1 MNRKI
6 LTALVAVSIAGMTLP
21 QAASAKCRTGNF
33 ASWLSDIKRQA
44 ANKGISQRTI
54 NSALGGVRYD
64 PDVVRRDN
72 SQGVFSQTFL
82 QFAGRM
88 ISGHRL
94 RKGSQ
99 MLKKY
104 RSTFKE
110 IERRYGVPGPVLTAF
125 WGLETDFGA
134 FLGKSSTIRS
144 LATLA
149 YDCRRT
155 ELFHKE
161 LFSALKIV
169 ERGDLTAREMHG
181 PWAGELGQLQ
191 FLPSHYLHFGVDMDG
206 DGRINLLKSA
216 PDALASAAKYMKSL
230 GWRANEPWL
239 LEVKVPRSLP
249 WEQAAL
255 NIQHTRNQWADWG
268 LRDVKGR
275 ALGRSNQKASLI
287 LPMGKDGPAFLA
299 FPNFT
304 NVYLEWNH
312 SLTYSITSG
321 YFATRLAGAS
331 KVRPGRGA
339 NGLKFAELKQIQRLL
354 KKRGFDVGKVDGIL
368 GSKSRHAIRSMQKK
382 YGLPIDAYPT
392 NALLARLR

>member
-6 LTALVAVSIAGMTLP
+6 MTALVALSISATALP
-21 QAASAKCRTGNF
+21 GLASAKCRTGNF
-33 ASWLSDIKRQA
+33 QNWLQDVKRQA
-44 ANKGISQRTI
+44 ADQGISRHAI
-54 NSALGGVRYD
+54 NSGLGGLRYD
-64 PDVVRRDN
+64 ADVVRRDN

-88 ISGHRL
+88 VSGNRL
-94 RKGSQ
+94 RTGGKKLS
-99 MLKKY
+99 KY
-104 RSTFKE
+104 RRVFADIK
-110 IERRYGVPGPVLTAF
+110 RRYGVPGEVITAY

-134 FLGKSSTIRS
+134 VLGKSNTIRS

-149 YDCRRT
+149 YDCRRS

-161 LFSALKIV
+161 LFSALKIID
-169 ERGDLTAREMHG
+169 RGDLTAREMRG

-206 DGRINLLKSA
+206 DGRVNLLKSA

-239 LEVKVPRSLP
+239 QEVSTPRSLP
-249 WEQAAL
+249 WEQASL
-255 NIQHTRNQWADWG
+255 KVQHSRAQWAKWG
-268 LRDVKGR
+268 VRDARGR
-275 ALGRSNQKASLI
+275 ALKADNLKASLI

-299 FPNFT
+299 YPNFT

-312 SLTYSITSG
+312 SLTYSITAG

-331 KVRPGRGA
+331 KVSPGRGA
-339 NGLKFAELKQIQRLL
+339 NGLKFAQLKQIQRLL

-368 GSKSRHAIRSMQKK
+368 GSKSRHAIRAMQKK
-382 YGLPIDAYPT
+382 YGLPVDAYPT
-392 NALLARLR
+392 RELLARMQ